1 MPKSVRFLLP
11 VLSAAALLLSLGQ
24 AGLQAAPAR
33 KGPASKIYIADV
45 EGRTIINNGERIE
58 DLTTKTTIPA
68 QGAIFESKA
77 GSTST
82 MVFSNG
88 TGFML
93 GERSQIEVKRFQ
105 QEPFVPNRSDNE
117 VEPSVSSLL
126 VYVSRGTV
134 ALCTSKLVAGSS
146 MNFSTPQAYIS
157 IRGRRVLIETDET
170 TTKVSLIEGDV
181 TVRGGG
187 VIDMGGT
194 NLQPGQQAVIRQGS
208 PGSPAAVEVRSIPSE
223 DRNRVENHVTTACM
237 ARGTVYFD
245 VTAQQ
250 ADGQQ
255 QLTVTT
261 VTPPQLPT
269 GATVSN
275 AVIQ

>member
-1 MPKSVRFLLP
+1 MPSLVRFLLP
-11 VLSAAALLLSLGQ
+11 VLSAASLLLSL
-24 AGLQAAPAR
+24 APASLHAAPAR
-33 KGPASKIYIADV
+33 KNPASKIYVADV
-45 EGRTIINNGERIE
+45 EGNTLINNGERIE
-58 DLTTKTTIPA
+58 DLTTKSTIPA
-68 QGAIFESKA
+68 QGAILESRK
-77 GSTST
+77 GSSST

-93 GERSQIEVKRFQ
+93 GENSQIEVKRFQ

-146 MNFSTPQAYIS
+146 MNFSTPHAYVS
-157 IRGRRVLIETDET
+157 IRGRRVLIEADET

-187 VIDMGGT
+187 VIDMGGSS
-194 NLQPGQQAVIRQGS
+194 LQPGQQAVVRQGT
-208 PGSPAAVEVRSIPSE
+208 PGAPAAVEIRSIPAE
-223 DRNRVENHVTTACM
+223 ERDRIENHVTTACM
-237 ARGTVYFD
+237 ARGTVFFD
-245 VTAQQ
+245 VGAQQ
-250 ADGQQ
+250 VDGQQ
-255 QLTVTT
+255 QITVTT